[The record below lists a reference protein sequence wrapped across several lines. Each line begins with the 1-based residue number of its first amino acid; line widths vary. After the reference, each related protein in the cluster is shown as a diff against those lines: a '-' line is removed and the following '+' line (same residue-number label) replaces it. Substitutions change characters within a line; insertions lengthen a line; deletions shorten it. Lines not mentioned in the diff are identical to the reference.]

1 MDTEDQRKDEDI
13 AIYIDELKCDDP
25 NLKLNAVSKI
35 IDISKIL
42 GKASVTRPE
51 PYERGAD
58 PLSDRNNRGV
68 RQRRRLPDKA
78 GREPGASER

>member
-51 PYERGAD
+51 PHERGAD

-68 RQRRRLPDKA
+68 R
-78 GREPGASER
+78 